1 MDDTL
6 SALAPWLILFALYGL
21 PLLHVALSR
30 RGGGWRPPA
39 GSRCPFGPRAGWLV
53 MVLMLGPVGW
63 LMFALR
69 RPRSACPAPP
79 AGRGNRAD

>member
-1 MDDTL
+1 MSVDFSTVIPWG
-6 SALAPWLILFALYGL
+6 AIPWLVLIAFYGL
-21 PLLHVALSR
+21 PLLHVAVSR
-30 RGGGWRPPA
+30 RGGSWRPPV

-69 RPRSACPAPP
+69 RPRRAS
-79 AGRGNRAD
+79 NR

>member
-1 MDDTL
+1 MNADL
-6 SALAPWLILFALYGL
+6 STWIPGALIPGALLPWLVLFALYGL

-69 RPRSACPAPP
+69 QPRRTS
-79 AGRGNRAD
+79 GR

>member
-1 MDDTL
+1 MNADS
-6 SALAPWLILFALYGL
+6 SANGLWAAIPWLVLFAFYGL

-69 RPRSACPAPP
+69 RPR
-79 AGRGNRAD
+79 RASNGQTAR

>member
-1 MDDTL
+1 MNAES
-6 SALAPWLILFALYGL
+6 SADLLQAAIPWAVLFAFYGL

-69 RPRSACPAPP
+69 RPR
-79 AGRGNRAD
+79 RASNG